1 MIRITLFN
9 NIGDVD
15 KLAFTPDNLVDITW
29 DDELI
34 QTLLISNRSQFKMA
48 DAADDAKAIWH
59 SKQEITPLKMS
70 IGSVFMPNDIVE
82 IAWVLPLQ

>member
-9 NIGDVD
+9 SIGDVD

-48 DAADDAKAIWH
+48 DAADDATATRF
-59 SKQEITPLKMS
+59 SKCQEEYS
-70 IGSVFMPNDIVE
+70 IEDVDFVIRDRFEKKPTR
-82 IAWVLPLQ
+82 A